1 MKKIVISSL
10 FDALSRI
17 SMSKLS
23 PAETMSVLDIIRELR
38 KAADEL
44 SADRKTLNDS
54 IFTADVTAAQER
66 LRNAAAAGQGEG
78 TMPAETVMVMN
89 AKVAFEQALENLLMQ
104 DQKVKIVKIPR
115 DVFSKIIESNQ
126 SMTAGQ
132 LSVIYDNIVA

>member
-1 MKKIVISSL
+1 MKKIAISNL

-54 IFTADVTAAQER
+54 IFTPDVTAAQDR

-132 LSVIYDNIVA
+132 LSIIYDNIVA